1 MPVQTGFADRVFRL
15 IALLASIGI
24 LAMMIHVCADVFW
37 RTVSGRPLPATV
49 EIVSRYY
56 MVFVAFL
63 PLAWVEQRRTMIS
76 VEITEGF
83 MSVPVKIIS
92 DIAVALFCCA
102 VYAVMSWTTWET
114 ALKNYATGTFVM
126 ALNQQVP
133 VWPSYFLPPF
143 GFGLAAV
150 ATFIRAVEFVRD
162 AFSGKA
168 AAGVA
173 K

>member
-1 MPVQTGFADRVFRL
+1 MPIQIGFADRVFRL

-24 LAMMIHVCADVFW
+24 IAMMIHVCADVIW

-63 PLAWVEQRRTMIS
+63 PLAWVEQRRAMIS
-76 VEITEGF
+76 VEIAEGF
-83 MSVPVKIIS
+83 MTTPVRVFS
-92 DIAVALFCCA
+92 DIAVALFSCA
-102 VYAVMSWTTWET
+102 VYAVMTWTTWEM

-143 GFGLAAV
+143 GFGLAAF
-150 ATFIRAVEFVRD
+150 ATALRGVDIIRG
-162 AFSGKA
+162 AFRGQPA
-168 AAGVA
+168 TGGTE
-173 K
+173 